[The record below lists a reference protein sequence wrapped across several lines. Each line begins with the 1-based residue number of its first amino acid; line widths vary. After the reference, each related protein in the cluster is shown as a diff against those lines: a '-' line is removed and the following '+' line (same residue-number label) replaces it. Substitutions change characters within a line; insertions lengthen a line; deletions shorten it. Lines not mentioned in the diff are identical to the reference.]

1 MKKNHHHKKGRRN
14 NGSGGV
20 ASGSHPR
27 PRPRS
32 LRLSRRGWPDW
43 KPVAVSLA
51 SGAGSAALGAL
62 VVNQKIL
69 SPEAVG
75 FGLMLGGG
83 TTALYADGFA
93 RAVGTGIA
101 SAGAGQFLL
110 TFLAKQAIK
119 GTANQNAAQAAR
131 PQTTNQSEQ
140 PAAPPPAP
148 PPPVEPQRRS
158 ATDGG
163 VVVDL
168 FRDTASDLDMLDD
181 EFRFGMHDEPRDAAE
196 PLVIDL
202 DEAA

>member
-1 MKKNHHHKKGRRN
+1 MKKKHHHKKGRRN

-27 PRPRS
+27 PRPRL
-32 LRLSRRGWPDW
+32 LRLPRRGRPDW
-43 KPVAVSLA
+43 KSVAVALA
-51 SGAGSAALGAL
+51 SGASSAALGAL

-83 TTALYADGFA
+83 TTALYADGLT
-93 RAVGTGIA
+93 RAVGTGVA

-110 TFLAKQAIK
+110 TLLTKQAIK

-140 PAAPPPAP
+140 PAAPPPVP
-148 PPPVEPQRRS
+148 PPPVEPSRRS

-168 FRDTASDLDMLDD
+168 FRDTASDLDMIDD
-181 EFRFGMHDEPRDAAE
+181 EFRFGMRDDPRDAAE